1 MKKEI
6 TRGVRVTVCKE
17 CGGSGV
23 RTDDGGQE
31 RRCRQCQGSGR
42 VTVSSVTVLDIRPYH
57 PREINETEE

>member
-17 CGGSGV
+17 CGDSGV
-23 RTDDGGQE
+23 ETDDDGQK

>member
-23 RTDDGGQE
+23 QTDDGG
-31 RRCRQCQGSGR
+31 RKTRCRQCQGSGR

>member
-17 CGGSGV
+17 CGGSGAE
-23 RTDDGGQE
+23 TDDGQK

-57 PREINETEE
+57 PRETNEIEE